1 MRRHCHDC
9 SGSVGH
15 QNIIGNPDRN
25 LLAVDRIDGGQT
37 FDLHAGLLLGKLCS
51 LKIRLLGCLVA
62 VCRNHIP
69 VFQFILVFV
78 DDRML
83 RGYNHVSNTEQCIA
97 AGRVYTKLILLALD
111 GEIHLG
117 ALGFADPVLLGYLDA
132 LNIIYMIQSLDQL
145 LGIIGNL

>member
-1 MRRHCHDC
+1 
-9 SGSVGH
+9 
-15 QNIIGNPDRN
+15 
-25 LLAVDRIDGGQT
+25 
-37 FDLHAGLLLGKLCS
+37 
-51 LKIRLLGCLVA
+51 
-62 VCRNHIP
+62 
-69 VFQFILVFV
+69 
-78 DDRML
+78 ML

-117 ALGFADPVLLGYLDA
+117 ALRFADPVLLGYLDA